1 MTTPRPS
8 KAELWQALAARLSSE
23 LEAVRRAHQ
32 ETQRGATHEEAKPEN
47 DKDTRA
53 LEQSYLARGQALR
66 VEELAQ
72 GLAGVIALPLRDFAE
87 DAPIALGALV
97 TLENADGSGLRVLLA
112 PAGAGLRLSDDAG
125 EVRVITSA
133 SPLGRALIGMRVGDS
148 PEYVGPGGATA
159 ITVVSVE

>member
-1 MTTPRPS
+1 M
-8 KAELWQALAARLSSE
+8 LAARLSSE

-112 PAGAGLRLSDDAG
+112 PAGAGLRLNDDAG
-125 EVRVITSA
+125 EVRVITAA

-148 PEYVGPGGATA
+148 PEYLGPGGATA